1 MFKAAEHRVR
11 ATPSSSPE
19 RFSVP
24 FFFNPDYDALVEP
37 VLLLQDD
44 SSHVANNNS
53 SDNGIEM
60 CEQVHT
66 QESEQKQLQEQCISI
81 INNKHTQYKH
91 YKPIRWGDFRWL
103 RFLGDHSDRGREVQ
117 IEDYI
122 QYYRLDNV
130 HIQHANDEAVI
141 AIEDYKASA

>member
-1 MFKAAEHRVR
+1 MWSNDVFKAAEHRVH
-11 ATPSSSPE
+11 ATPLSSPE

-24 FFFNPDYDALVEP
+24 FFFNPDYDALIEP

-44 SSHVANNNS
+44 SSHVSNNS
-53 SDNGIEM
+53 SCTSTTGSSDSGNEVDEV

-66 QESEQKQLQEQCISI
+66 QESGQKQVQEQCISI
-81 INNKHTQYKH
+81 INNKHTQNKH

-117 IEDYI
+117 IEDYK
-122 QYYRLDNV
+122 V
-130 HIQHANDEAVI
+130 
-141 AIEDYKASA
+141 SA